1 MVAKYSERALFEY
14 VYRGRGWGQRE
25 EEKEKMKQVRKKKH
39 IIITATAGRRR
50 EKQPEN
56 LNKKL
61 QSSLRTM
68 ENINKT
74 KQQCTAN
81 VNTWKQISLIQV
93 KTKVNLTTHTTV
105 FGNNAS
111 KKKKDA

>member
-1 MVAKYSERALFEY
+1 MCT
-14 VYRGRGWGQRE
+14 E
-25 EEKEKMKQVRKKKH
+25 EEGEDRERRRRKRWNKLEKKKH

-111 KKKKDA
+111 KKKKILR

>member
-1 MVAKYSERALFEY
+1 
-14 VYRGRGWGQRE
+14 
-25 EEKEKMKQVRKKKH
+25 MKQVRKKKH

-81 VNTWKQISLIQV
+81 VNT
-93 KTKVNLTTHTTV
+93 
-105 FGNNAS
+105 
-111 KKKKDA
+111 